1 MLLMRFGVMMTPN
14 RGDILQR
21 EIIWTGVD
29 YSDLSG
35 FKVRPV
41 LVISN
46 NKYNKTHPDVI
57 CCAMTSSYLYLD
69 CCVDINIDDYVEVK
83 NKNVKNSRVRCDWI
97 LRVDKGLVDNRYG
110 KITQEKLNEVLR
122 LIQNLL
128 ETDD

>member
-1 MLLMRFGVMMTPN
+1 MKSGVMKMPN

-35 FKVRPV
+35 FKIRPV

-57 CCAMTSSYLYLD
+57 CCAMTTSLLYLD
-69 CCVDINIDDYVEVK
+69 CCVDINIDNDIEDGSK
-83 NKNVKNSRVRCDWI
+83 IKTNSRVRCDWV
-97 LRVDKGLVDNRYG
+97 LRLDKKLIDNRYG
-110 KITQEKLNEVLR
+110 KITQEKLNEVLE
-122 LIQNLL
+122 LIHNLL
-128 ETDD
+128 KTDDQ